1 LDRAKLVVI
10 RVKVAIKHQ
19 ALAAF
24 TYFRRYILN
33 NKGHPATGKIALFWD
48 ESFLWGI
55 IAYKTF
61 TRLSINFGIVTSAD
75 IRAGALDAYDIIFVP
90 GGWASNKIKAL
101 GETGAQNIRSFV
113 ENGGSYLG
121 FCGGAGLALKHKDG
135 ISLVPVTRKPT
146 SERVPSFSGKIRL
159 HQEQPDHPIWNHIS
173 DNTAFHAWWP
183 GQFSILKPSEVS
195 ILASYGEPED
205 GSYVADLM
213 VTPDMDWDMWERS
226 YATNLNPSRIKFEPA
241 VIEAKYGNG
250 TVFLSYLHFETLGD
264 YPGQKV
270 LLNICEHLAGKNV
283 VVRPTRPSGAHSA
296 LLAGLPDHRADERVL
311 RNIKQLESA
320 AADLISFGEKNFLWY
335 WRNDW
340 ILQWR
345 RGVRGIEYCTLYS
358 MLKELAELIPLAG
371 TFDAH
376 LAHEVLELKT
386 FGLPFFEKAKRL
398 LLLERFAMNNGPIS
412 PLKTD
417 DKSVRR
423 IREELFS
430 NSKSFGGYYK
440 RIIDRID
447 TILLPLLK

>member
-1 LDRAKLVVI
+1 MN
-10 RVKVAIKHQ
+10 
-19 ALAAF
+19 F
-24 TYFRRYILN
+24 N
-33 NKGHPATGKIALFWD
+33 NKDHPAAGKIALFWD

-55 IAYKTF
+55 IAYETF
-61 TRLSINFGIVTSAD
+61 TRLSINFGIVTSED
-75 IRAGALDAYDIIFVP
+75 IRAGALAGYDIIFVP

-101 GETGAQNIRSFV
+101 GEQGVRNIRAFV

-159 HQEQPDHPIWNHIS
+159 HQEQPDHPIWDHIS

-183 GQFSILKPSEVS
+183 GQFSILKPSEVV
-195 ILASYGEPED
+195 IVASYDEPED

-213 VTPDMDWDMWERS
+213 VAPDMDWDTWERS
-226 YATNLNPSRIKFEPA
+226 YATNLNPNRIRFEPA
-241 VIEAKYGNG
+241 VIEGTYGDG
-250 TVFLSYLHFETLGD
+250 RVFLSYLHFETPGD

-270 LLNICEHLAGKNV
+270 LLNICQHLAGKSV
-283 VVRPTRPSGAHSA
+283 
-296 LLAGLPDHRADERVL
+296 LAKHTGLSKARNMSPIASPGHKPDERVL
-311 RNIKQLESA
+311 RNIKQLKCA
-320 AADLISFGEKNFLWY
+320 AEDLIAFGEKNFLWY

-345 RGVRGIEYCTLYS
+345 RGVRGIEYCTLYL
-358 MLKELAELIPLAG
+358 MLKQLAELIPLAA
-371 TFDAH
+371 TFDAQ
-376 LAHEVLELKT
+376 LAHEVSELKT
-386 FGLPFFEKAKRL
+386 FGLPFFEKAKQL
-398 LLLERFAMNNGPIS
+398 LLIERFAMNNGPIS

-417 DKSVRR
+417 DKNVRR

-440 RIIDRID
+440 QIIDRID
-447 TILLPLLK
+447 AILLPLLK

>member
-1 LDRAKLVVI
+1 MN
-10 RVKVAIKHQ
+10 
-19 ALAAF
+19 F
-24 TYFRRYILN
+24 N
-33 NKGHPATGKIALFWD
+33 NTDHPAAGKIALLWD

-55 IAYKTF
+55 IAYETF
-61 TRLSINFGIVTSAD
+61 TRLSINFGIVTSGD
-75 IRAGALDAYDIIFVP
+75 IRAGALDGYDIIFVP

-101 GETGAQNIRSFV
+101 GEEGVRNIRAFV

-159 HQEQPDHPIWNHIS
+159 HQEQPDHPIWDHIS

-183 GQFSILKPSEVS
+183 GQFSILKPSEVI
-195 ILASYGEPED
+195 ILASYDEPED

-213 VTPDMDWDMWERS
+213 VAPDMDWDTWERS
-226 YATNLNPSRIKFEPA
+226 YATNLNPNRIMFEPA
-241 VIEAKYGNG
+241 VIEGKYGNG
-250 TVFLSYLHFETLGD
+250 RVFLSYLHFETPGD

-270 LLNICEHLAGKNV
+270 LLNICRHLAGKSV
-283 VVRPTRPSGAHSA
+283 VSKHTGLSKAHTMPPIA
-296 LLAGLPDHRADERVL
+296 LPDHKPDERVL
-311 RNIKQLESA
+311 RNIKQLECA
-320 AADLISFGEKNFLWY
+320 AEDLIAFGEKNFLWY

-345 RGVRGIEYCTLYS
+345 RGVRGIEYCTLYL
-358 MLKELAELIPLAG
+358 MLKRLAELLPLAAA
-371 TFDAH
+371 FDAH
-376 LAHEVLELKT
+376 LAHEVSELKT
-386 FGLPFFEKAKRL
+386 FSLPFFEKAKQL
-398 LLLERFAMNNGPIS
+398 LLIERFAMNNGPIS

-417 DKSVRR
+417 DKNVRR

-440 RIIDRID
+440 QIIDRID
-447 TILLPLLK
+447 AILLPLLK